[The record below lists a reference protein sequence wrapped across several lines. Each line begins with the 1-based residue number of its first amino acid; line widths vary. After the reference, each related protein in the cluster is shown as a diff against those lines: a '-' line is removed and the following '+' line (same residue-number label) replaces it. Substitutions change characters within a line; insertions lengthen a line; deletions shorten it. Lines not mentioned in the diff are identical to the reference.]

1 MFKTSDGEVTLT
13 HDDKEYTFPTVTGTE
28 NEVGIDISRLR
39 GDHKKI
45 TLDYGFANTG
55 SCRSAITYVNG
66 ETGELRYRGYKIEDL
81 AEQAT
86 FPEVAYLLINGELPS
101 KVELEEY
108 EAELRGHT
116 LLNEEMKAMFDA
128 FPRGAHPMGIL
139 SSATAAMSTFYERY
153 HDPRDA
159 ESVKESTVRLM
170 AKLPTV
176 AAFAYKKSIGQPYMY
191 PRNDLD
197 YSSNFLQMMFGLPV
211 ESYEIDP
218 MVARALDV
226 LLILHADHEQNC
238 STSTVRLV
246 GSSEANLFASVA
258 AGMNALWGPLHG
270 GANSAVIAQL
280 TSMVEDGGDVDKY
293 VARAKDKED
302 PFRLMGFGHRVYKN
316 FDPRARILKT
326 FASDVL
332 GRLGVNDPLLDIALQ
347 LEEHAL
353 TDDYFIERKLYPNV
367 DFYSGMIFRSLG
379 FPVRMFTVLFA
390 IGRLPGWM
398 AQWKEMI
405 EDPNT
410 RIGRPRQV
418 YAGYTERP
426 FVAVGER

>member
-1 MFKTSDGEVTLT
+1 MFNTTEGELTLT
-13 HDDKEYTFPTVTGTE
+13 TGDKEVSFPTVTGTE
-28 NEVGIDISRLR
+28 GDIGIDISRMR
-39 GDHKKI
+39 ADHKHI
-45 TLDYGFANTG
+45 ALDYGFANTAA
-55 SCRSAITYVNG
+55 CRSSITYVNG

-81 AEQAT
+81 AAKAT
-86 FPEVAYLLINGELPS
+86 FPEVAYLLINGELPT
-101 KVELEEY
+101 KDELEEY

-139 SSATAAMSTFYERY
+139 SAATAAMSTFYERY
-153 HDPRDA
+153 HDPRDD

-197 YSSNFLQMMFGLPV
+197 YSSNFLHMMFGLPV

-218 MVARALDV
+218 VVARALDV

-258 AGMNALWGPLHG
+258 GGMNALWGPLHG
-270 GANSAVIAQL
+270 GANSAVIAML
-280 TSMVEDGGDVDKY
+280 TDIDNDGGDVDKY
-293 VARAKDKED
+293 VAKAKDKDD
-302 PFRLMGFGHRVYKN
+302 PFRLMGFGHRVYKS
-316 FDPRARILKT
+316 FDPRANILKD

-332 GRLGVNDPLLDIALQ
+332 ERLGVNDPLLEIALK
-347 LEEHAL
+347 LEGHAL
-353 TDDYFIERKLYPNV
+353 TDDYFVERKLYPNV

-398 AQWKEMI
+398 AQWKEMV
-405 EDPNT
+405 EDPHT

-418 YAGYTERP
+418 YSGYTERP
-426 FVAVGER
+426 FAAVDER

>member
-1 MFKTSDGEVTLT
+1 
-13 HDDKEYTFPTVTGTE
+13 
-28 NEVGIDISRLR
+28 
-39 GDHKKI
+39 
-45 TLDYGFANTG
+45 
-55 SCRSAITYVNG
+55 
-66 ETGELRYRGYKIEDL
+66 
-81 AEQAT
+81 
-86 FPEVAYLLINGELPS
+86 
-101 KVELEEY
+101 
-108 EAELRGHT
+108 
-116 LLNEEMKAMFDA
+116 MFDA

-139 SSATAAMSTFYERY
+139 SAATAAMSTFYERY
-153 HDPRDA
+153 HDPRDE

-176 AAFAYKKSIGQPYMY
+176 ASFAYKKSIGQPYIY

-211 ESYEIDP
+211 EPYEIDP
-218 MVARALDV
+218 VVARALDV

-258 AGMNALWGPLHG
+258 GGMNALWGPLHG
-270 GANSAVIAQL
+270 GANSAVISML
-280 TSMVEDGGDVDKY
+280 TDIDADGGDVDKY
-293 VARAKDKED
+293 VAKAKDKDD

-316 FDPRARILKT
+316 FDPRARILKD
-326 FASDVL
+326 FAADVL
-332 GRLGVNDPLLDIALQ
+332 ARLGVNDPLLDIALE

-418 YAGYTERP
+418 YAGYTERD
-426 FVAVGER
+426 FVSVDER